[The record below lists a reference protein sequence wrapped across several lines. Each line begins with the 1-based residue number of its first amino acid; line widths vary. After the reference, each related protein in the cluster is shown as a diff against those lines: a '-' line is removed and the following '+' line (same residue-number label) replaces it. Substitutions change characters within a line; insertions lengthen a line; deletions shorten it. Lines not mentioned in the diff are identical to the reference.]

1 MDATTI
7 DAITGGWSIEQRVK
21 GHRHSTDDL
30 LTGWY
35 AAETAPSA
43 TRLLD
48 LGAGIG
54 GVGLLALWRAPA
66 GATLVAIEAQEV
78 SFALLEANIARND
91 LGARVRAIHSDLRS
105 VRLDERFDLVT
116 GSPPYWDV
124 SEGVLPEDS
133 QKAHARFEL
142 RGTVVDYCAAARAH
156 LAPGGRFVFC
166 FPTVQRARAE
176 AAVAAADLAVI
187 RARDVIPKAGAAPLF
202 SLFACRGAEEAG
214 AAPVRE
220 APHVVRDADGK
231 PTTAHVAARGTFGLV
246 KP

>member
-7 DAITGGWSIEQRVK
+7 DAITGGWSIAQRVK

-35 AAETAPSA
+35 AAETAPAA

-66 GATLVAIEAQEV
+66 EAILVAIEAQDV
-78 SFALLEANIARND
+78 SFALLEGNIARNE
-91 LGARVRAIHSDLRS
+91 LGARVRAIHGDLRE
-105 VRLDERFDLVT
+105 VRLAERFELVT

-124 SEGVLPEDS
+124 SEGVMPADD

-142 RGTVVDYCAAARAH
+142 RGTVVHYCASARAH

-166 FPTVQRARAE
+166 FPTIQRARAE
-176 AAVAAADLAVI
+176 AAVVAADLAVV
-187 RARDVIPKAGAAPLF
+187 RSRDVIPKAGAAPLF
-202 SLFACRGAEEAG
+202 SLFACRGAEEPG
-214 AAPVRE
+214 PAPVIE
-220 APHVVRDADGK
+220 APHLVRDSDGN
-231 PTTAHVAARGTFGLV
+231 PSAAHVAARSSFGLV
-246 KP
+246 R